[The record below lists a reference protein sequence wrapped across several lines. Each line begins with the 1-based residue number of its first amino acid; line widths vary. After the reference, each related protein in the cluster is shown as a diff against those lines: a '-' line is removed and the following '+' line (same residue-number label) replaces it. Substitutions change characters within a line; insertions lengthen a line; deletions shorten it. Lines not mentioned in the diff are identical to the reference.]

1 MDMNNIQYEPLLVG
15 LSYVISVFGS
25 YTALQL
31 AIAIPQ
37 ARTWAAIIG
46 SVTGA
51 SVALGGGA
59 IWSMHFIG
67 MNAADMGVPVAYDPF
82 LTFVSLIL
90 AVVAPAI
97 GLFIVGR
104 SDGGPWNLPLGGVL
118 TGLGVALMHYT
129 GMAAMIMPAKI
140 TYDPTLFAAS
150 LVIAVVAAT
159 VALWLAFN
167 LRGNLQRFGSA
178 IVMGIAVCGMHYTG
192 MYAVR
197 MEHTKEVVPAAAAI
211 SLSPS
216 DMAYSVFGITAV
228 LLTFL
233 LIYSAWK
240 AQRTL
245 RVDI

>member
-1 MDMNNIQYEPLLVG
+1 MNTIHYEPFLVG

-37 ARTWAAIIG
+37 GRTWGAIIG
-46 SVTGA
+46 SVLGA
-51 SVALGGGA
+51 AIAVGGGA

-67 MNAADMGVPVAYDPF
+67 MNAADLGIPVSYDPT
-82 LTFVSLIL
+82 LTIASLIL
-90 AVVAPAI
+90 SILAPAL

-104 SDGGPWNLPLGGVL
+104 SDGGLLNLPLGGIL
-118 TGLGVALMHYT
+118 TGSGVALMHYT

-140 TYDPTLFAAS
+140 SYDPTFFWAANA
-150 LVIAVVAAT
+150 IAIVAAT

-178 IVMGIAVCGMHYTG
+178 FVMGVAVCGMHYTG
-192 MYAVR
+192 MYALKL
-197 MEHTKEVVPAAAAI
+197 EPTKDVVANTGLA
-211 SLSPS
+211 LSPTNL
-216 DMAYSVFGITAV
+216 AYGVFGITAAILT
-228 LLTFL
+228 LLL
-233 LIYSAWK
+233 AYSMWK

-245 RVDI
+245 SANL

>member
-1 MDMNNIQYEPLLVG
+1 MNTITYEPLLVA

-37 ARTWAAIIG
+37 ARTWTGVIS

-51 SVALGGGA
+51 AVAVGGGA
-59 IWSMHFIG
+59 IWSMHFIA
-67 MNAADMGVPVAYDPF
+67 MNAADMGVPVAYDAF
-82 LTFVSLIL
+82 LTVASLIVG
-90 AVVAPAI
+90 VVACGI
-97 GLFIVGR
+97 GLFVVGR
-104 SDGGPWNLPLGGVL
+104 SDGGPFNLPLGGVL

-140 TYDPTLFAAS
+140 TYDTTLFVAS

-192 MYAVR
+192 MYAVL
-197 MEHTKEVVPAAAAI
+197 MEPTKEAVPATGIA
-211 SLSPS
+211 LSPS
-216 DMAYSVFGITAV
+216 NMAYSVFAVTAA
-228 LLTFL
+228 LLTL
-233 LIYSAWK
+233 LLVYSAWK